1 MKKMRIPLLIALAVA
16 IIGIIFG
23 SFFDL
28 QISSAIAGPRNMFGL
43 AISAICPTLGFA
55 AVAAMGGGFVAF
67 IVKGKYH
74 IALKILFGVLAAACL
89 GVSIFYPAGEYF
101 GDNGFYWVAPK
112 AYGYLI
118 VILPECAAMVGGYFL
133 FKDYDNDK
141 MWIVF
146 CAVVALLLIALLVVI
161 PIIKDNMHRPRFR
174 LVSTSPEVD
183 FYNWWE
189 PCKDYKGLIKTFGLN
204 KEDFKSFP
212 SGHTAETSI
221 LLVGATFF
229 PMASKKLQKY
239 QLPVFIGAGALV
251 LLVALARILA
261 AAHFLSDVSMGATI
275 VLLLTFIT
283 NEVLAN
289 IKALQL
295 KEEEPAPVSQE

>member
-1 MKKMRIPLLIALAVA
+1 MRIPLLVALAVA

-23 SFFDL
+23 SFFDF

-101 GDNGFYWVAPK
+101 GDNGFYWVADK
-112 AYGYLI
+112 WVGYLI

-146 CAVVALLLIALLVVI
+146 CAVVALLLIALLAVI

-189 PCKDYKGLIKTFGLN
+189 PCKDYKGLIKAFNLN

-239 QLPVFIGAGALV
+239 QLPAFIVSGALV

-275 VLLLTFIT
+275 VLLLTFIV
-283 NEVLAN
+283 NEVIAN
-289 IKALQL
+289 IKALQP
-295 KEEEPAPVSQE
+295 KEEAEEPAPVAEE